1 MKVSTKY
8 WKWTPNNIYFI
19 RFEFFYEQLV
29 VVVEVDLRNLKMKDE
44 IKNIVGILVVRG
56 FWPIILYY
64 YIFQQKNCL
73 HILNFGQIE
82 GSNFLN
88 LVHFWIR

>member
-8 WKWTPNNIYFI
+8 WKWTPNNIYCI
-19 RFEFFYEQLV
+19 GFEIFYEQLV
-29 VVVEVDLRNLKMKDE
+29 VVVEVALRNLKMKDE
-44 IKNIVGILVVRG
+44 IKNIIGILMIRG
-56 FWPIILYY
+56 FWPIIFYY
-64 YIFQQKNCL
+64 CVSSQQICL

-88 LVHFWIR
+88 LVDFRIR